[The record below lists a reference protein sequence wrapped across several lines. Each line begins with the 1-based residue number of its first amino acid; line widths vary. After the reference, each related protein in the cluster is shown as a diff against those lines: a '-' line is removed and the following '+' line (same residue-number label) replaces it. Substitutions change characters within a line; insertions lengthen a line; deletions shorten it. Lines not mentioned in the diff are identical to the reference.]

1 MAIAEHG
8 ATLIRS
14 RSGMRSSPTH
24 LESWGETAS
33 VSSRKT
39 IMPKAHILIV
49 EDDRSLAEVL
59 EYNLRQEGYQTL
71 VATDGQEGL
80 QQARLKSP
88 DLVVL
93 DLMLPLVDGLE
104 ICRRLRSDPV
114 TRNILVLMLTAK
126 TEETDEVV
134 GFSVGTDDYVSKPFS
149 VKVLLERIRA
159 LLRRREGPHSNGSV
173 VVSQG
178 VMIDRERYRAT
189 VEDRALDLTPSEFG
203 LLETL
208 VRQPGRVFTRSELID
223 AALGGDSLVL
233 ERTIDVHIRSL
244 RKKLG
249 PHAFL
254 VETVRGIGYR
264 FRDPLGVK

>member
-1 MAIAEHG
+1 MA
-8 ATLIRS
+8 
-14 RSGMRSSPTH
+14 
-24 LESWGETAS
+24 
-33 VSSRKT
+33 
-39 IMPKAHILIV
+39 KAQILIV

-59 EYNLRQEGYQTL
+59 EYNLRQDGYQTL
-71 VATDGQEGL
+71 VANNGQEGL
-80 QQARLKSP
+80 QQARLRGP

-104 ICRRLRSDPV
+104 ICRRLRADPV

-134 GFSVGTDDYVSKPFS
+134 GFSVGTDDYVAKPFS

-159 LLRRREGPHSNGSV
+159 LLRRREGAAANDSV
-173 VVSQG
+173 LVSQG
-178 VMIDRERYRAT
+178 VMVDRERHRVT
-189 VEDRALDLTPSEFG
+189 VEERPLDLTPSEFG
-203 LLETL
+203 LLQAL
-208 VRQPGRVFTRSELID
+208 VRQPGRVFSRAELID

-233 ERTIDVHIRSL
+233 ERTIDVHVRSL

-249 PHAFL
+249 PHAVL

-264 FRDPLGVK
+264 FRDPAGVK